1 MYHATVDHF
10 ICKPVHHNPLAYKTV
25 YQPIY
30 GQRGLEVTADTV
42 SVYLRPIWRHL
53 TVLNLSSV

>member
-10 ICKPVHHNPLAYKTV
+10 ICKPIHHNSLTYKAV
-25 YQPIY
+25 HQPIY
-30 GQRGLEVTADTV
+30 GQHGFEVTVNTF
-42 SVYLRPIWRHL
+42 SVYLHPIWRHL